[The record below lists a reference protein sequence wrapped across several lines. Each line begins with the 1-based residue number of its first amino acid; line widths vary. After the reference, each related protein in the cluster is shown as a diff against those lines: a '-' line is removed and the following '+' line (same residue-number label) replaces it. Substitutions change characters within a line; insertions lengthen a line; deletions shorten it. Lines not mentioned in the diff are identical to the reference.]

1 MAYTSRTDAQ
11 VLMRQDQANEIIKQV
26 TTQSKVLSAMRRLR
40 NMTAKDKK
48 LIVLDALPVAYFVDG
63 DIGQKQT
70 TKMAWDGVKITA
82 EEIAVILPFP
92 ESVLADSA
100 FNIESEALPAIYE
113 AFAAKIDAAILNGTS
128 KPQSWPD
135 GLLEQVADKNMIV
148 PLSENYSD
156 QELYKAILGVD
167 GLYHAVE
174 KQGFPVNGLIGGIGT
189 RAVIR
194 SLTDAIGRPMSLG
207 GNDVGGLKINY
218 VDNGTWDDDNNV
230 LLAGDF
236 TKAVYS
242 IRQDITVKRFTEGV
256 IQDENGDIL
265 YNLMQNDM
273 VALRFVMRLGWA
285 LPNPV
290 TILNGDKTTR
300 FPFALLQRSEEQQE
314 EQQGGE

>member
-11 VLMRQDQANEIIKQV
+11 VLMKQDQANEIIKQV

-92 ESVLADSA
+92 ESVLDDSA
-100 FNIESEALPAIYE
+100 FNIENEALPAIYE
-113 AFAAKIDAAILNGTS
+113 AFAAKIDAAILSGTG
-128 KPQSWPD
+128 KPTSWPD
-135 GLLEQVADKNMIV
+135 GLLEQVEDKNMIV
-148 PLSENYSD
+148 PLSEDYSD
-156 QELYKAILGVD
+156 QELYKAILGVN
-167 GLYHAVE
+167 GLYHTVE

-194 SLTDAIGRPMSLG
+194 GLTDAIGRPMSIG
-207 GNDVGGLKINY
+207 GADVGGLKVNY
-218 VDNGTWDDDNNV
+218 VDNGTWPSDDDV

-242 IRQDITVKRFTEGV
+242 VRQDITVKRFTEGV

-290 TILNGDKTTR
+290 TILNSNKTTR
-300 FPFALLQRSEEQQE
+300 FPFALLQRQE
-314 EQQGGE
+314 EQENQPGE